1 MLGRATGGLNALV
14 VDSSALAEQVV
25 GDVIASAFDS
35 AGQRCSA
42 LRILCLQEDIVDRTL
57 AMLQGALQELSIGN
71 PAHLSTD
78 IGPVITREA
87 QREIERHVAMMQSR
101 GHKVARVVLTEETQ
115 AGTFVAPTIVE
126 IDRIA
131 DVEREVFGPVLHV
144 LRYRRDDLDGLIDG
158 INASGYG
165 LTFGLHSRIDET
177 ISRVVGRIEAGNLYI
192 NRNMIGAVVGVQP
205 FGGHGLSGTGPKA
218 GGPLYLG
225 RLLATATQAAVGGGA
240 VPATAG
246 IYVDW
251 LKRSGRLTEAECCLD
266 YLSRSAL
273 GASMELTGPV
283 GERNVYSL
291 RPRGAVAAVGTT
303 EAGLL
308 GQIGAILATGNT
320 AIVDSAHPA
329 AAILDSLPG
338 EIASQVRRESDW
350 LRTGHLKAVLVEG
363 DAEGL
368 MALNRKIAS
377 LDGPILSVLAA
388 KPGAGSTRGAYDVNR
403 LLDEC
408 SISTNTAAA
417 GGNGSLMTIG

>member
-1 MLGRATGGLNALV
+1 
-14 VDSSALAEQVV
+14 
-25 GDVIASAFDS
+25 
-35 AGQRCSA
+35 
-42 LRILCLQEDIVDRTL
+42 
-57 AMLQGALQELSIGN
+57 
-71 PAHLSTD
+71 
-78 IGPVITREA
+78 VITLEA
-87 QREIERHVAMMQSR
+87 KQEIERHVAMMRSR
-101 GHKVARVVLTEETQ
+101 GHRVTRVSLADETQ
-115 AGTFVAPTIVE
+115 AGTFVAPTMIE
-126 IDRIA
+126 IGRIA

-144 LRYRRDDLDGLIDG
+144 LRYRRDDLDGLIDE

-177 ISRVVGRIEAGNLYI
+177 ISRVVGRIGAGNLYI

-225 RLLATATQAAVGGGA
+225 RLLATAPQAVVADAGGA
-240 VPATAG
+240 ASSTARS
-246 IYVDW
+246 YVDW
-251 LKRSGRLTEAECCLD
+251 LRRSGRLAEAECCLD

-273 GASMELTGPV
+273 GVTLELTGPV
-283 GERNVYSL
+283 GERNVYTL
-291 RPRGAVAAVGTT
+291 RPCGAVAAVGTT

-320 AIVDSAHPA
+320 AIVDGGHPA
-329 AAILDSLPG
+329 AAILDGLPA

-350 LRTGHLKAVLVEG
+350 LRTENLRAVLVEG

-368 MALNRKIAS
+368 MALNRQVAS
-377 LDGPILSVLAA
+377 LDGPILPVLAA
-388 KPGAGSTRGAYDVNR
+388 RPGAASTKGAYDINR

-417 GGNGSLMTIG
+417 GGNASLMTIG